1 MSLAF
6 ALLLL
11 VFITA
16 FIVRIP
22 LAYGMMSAGLVY
34 LMVSGT
40 DLGVF
45 AQLTMNGFYSK
56 FVLLAVPLFIFGAQ
70 VMNDST
76 VTEKIFHFAHAL
88 VGRSHGG
95 LAQVNVVNSV
105 IFSGMSGSAIAD
117 ASGTGLVEIKAMAN
131 GGYPKDFACATTAA
145 TSTIGPIIPPSIPMV
160 IYAYLSATSVGMLF
174 AAGMVP
180 GFLLAGMQMV
190 LVGYLAK
197 KRGYPREM
205 WPGFGQTLGR
215 FLVALPALMT
225 PVILLGGIYSGAFT
239 PTEAAAVSSLYSL
252 LLAFIVYRAM
262 GWSGLY
268 KTLQVTVRQS
278 ATVGLIVGAAFV
290 INYAVAIEGIPR
302 AFANGILSVS
312 DDPLVLLILINL
324 LFLVMGMFLD
334 TMVLLLIMIPVV
346 LPVLGQA
353 GIDPVFFGVVIV
365 LNMMIGLSTPP
376 FGMLLFI
383 VSSTTRTALE
393 DVIREIRPF
402 LAIMLAA
409 LVILILF
416 PDIVL
421 WVPRLLGYEGKPTH
435 REKRETTTQR
445 GMAGTDH

>member
-16 FIVRIP
+16 FLIRIP
-22 LAYGMMSAGLVY
+22 LAYGMMSAGIVY
-34 LMVSGT
+34 LVASGT
-40 DLGVF
+40 DLGLF
-45 AQLTMNGFYSK
+45 AQVTMNGYYSK
-56 FVLLAVPLFIFGAQ
+56 FVLLAVPLFIFMAQ
-70 VMNDST
+70 IMNDST

-88 VGRSHGG
+88 VGRMPGG

-105 IFSGMSGSAIAD
+105 IFSGMSGSAVAD

-174 AAGMVP
+174 AAGMLP
-180 GFLLAGMQMV
+180 GLLLAGMQMV
-190 LVGYLAK
+190 LISFLAK
-197 KRGYPREM
+197 RRGYPREM
-205 WPGFGQTLGR
+205 WPGLGQAVGR
-215 FLVALPALMT
+215 FLVAVPALLS

-239 PTEAAAVSSLYSL
+239 PTEAAAVASLYAL
-252 LLAFIVYRAM
+252 LLAFVVYRAM
-262 GWSGLY
+262 GWSGFY
-268 KTLQVTVRQS
+268 SMFQTTVRQS
-278 ATVGLIVGAAFV
+278 ATVGLIVGGAFI
-290 INYAVAIEGIPR
+290 INYAVAVEGIPR
-302 AFANGILSVS
+302 AFADAILSIS
-312 DDPLVLLILINL
+312 NDPLVLLILINL

-346 LPVLGQA
+346 LPVMRLA

-376 FGMLLFI
+376 FGVLLFI
-383 VSSTTRTALE
+383 VSSTTRTALQ
-393 DVIREIRPF
+393 DVIREIWPF

-409 LVILILF
+409 LAVLILF

-421 WVPRLLGYEGKPTH
+421 WVPRMLGYEG
-435 REKRETTTQR
+435 
-445 GMAGTDH
+445 